1 MGFIEIAAIIAAL
14 AIVALSCFAIPVLI
28 ALKSVVNDVKQI
40 TVTAETAATELR
52 EVLSQVKALT
62 AEATERLEEVR
73 PLTEAISETGRHV
86 RSINS
91 VLGAVTT
98 VVSNS
103 SMWLTGA
110 KVAGRFIFDRFTKKG
125 GK

>member
-1 MGFIEIAAIIAAL
+1 MGIIEIAAIIAA
-14 AIVALSCFAIPVLI
+14 IALVVLTSFAIPVLI
-28 ALKSVVNDVKQI
+28 AMRSVMNDLKQA
-40 TVTAETAATELR
+40 TVRAETAANDLHV
-52 EVLSQVKALT
+52 VLSQVKILT

-98 VVSNS
+98 VVSRS
-103 SMWLTGA
+103 SLWLTGTR
-110 KVAGRFIFDRFTKKG
+110 VAGRFLFDRFTKKG